1 MAYVKD
7 QWTRPVKELD
17 GSTARVR
24 NERWGKGKRWL
35 AGWVDPEGR
44 ERTKAFSTKGPAER
58 HAKAMETDRE
68 RGEYIDPEAGK
79 VRFGVVAERWL
90 ASRVVDPATAI
101 RYESS
106 LRLHVDPVFG
116 RRQLRTIKPSE
127 VAAWIADL
135 DARFG
140 PSTART
146 AFLVL
151 HGTLE
156 IAVDDEAIKRNPA
169 KGRAVKVPAE
179 KSGRTVAWSDDVV
192 FRIVEGH
199 PPEYRPIAST
209 GAACGLRQG
218 ELFGLAEEDIDFDEM
233 VIHVRRQ
240 VKKLGREFVFA
251 LPKNDSERTVP
262 MSEGPALI
270 LKDHIEA
277 HEPRPYTLPW
287 ERSDGEPRTVN
298 LMFRWTDDKHIR
310 ARTYDELVWKP
321 ALFYAGVI
329 SEPTKDRRG
338 RSQYVSSRENGMHAL
353 RHYYASITLADGVII
368 KELAEY
374 LGHGDPGFT
383 LRLYTHMLPSS
394 HERARKAVDS
404 RLSRLFSLKSHV
416 AVTEQA
422 AVRSPTTSWEEDD
435 GLYPNEPQIT
445 L

>member
-1 MAYVKD
+1 
-7 QWTRPVKELD
+7 
-17 GSTARVR
+17 
-24 NERWGKGKRWL
+24 
-35 AGWVDPEGR
+35 
-44 ERTKAFSTKGPAER
+44 
-58 HAKAMETDRE
+58 METDRE

-79 VRFGVVAERWL
+79 VRFAEVAGRWL
-90 ASRVVDPATAI
+90 ASRVVDPASLI

-106 LRLHVDPVFG
+106 LRLHVEPVFG

-127 VAAWIADL
+127 IAAWVADL

-156 IAVDDEAIKRNPA
+156 IAVDDEAIKKNPA

-179 KSGRTVAWSDDVV
+179 KGGRTIAWSDDVV
-192 FRIVEGH
+192 LRIVEGH
-199 PPEYRPIAST
+199 APEYRPIASV

-218 ELFGLAEEDIDFDEM
+218 ELFGLAEEDIDFEEM

-251 LPKNDSERTVP
+251 LPKNDTERTVP
-262 MSEGPALI
+262 MSDGTALI
-270 LKDHIEA
+270 LKEHIEA
-277 HEPRPYTLPW
+277 REPRPYTLPW
-287 ERSDGEPRTVN
+287 EKT
-298 LMFRWTDDKHIR
+298 
-310 ARTYDELVWKP
+310 
-321 ALFYAGVI
+321 
-329 SEPTKDRRG
+329 DRRG
-338 RSQYVSSRENGMHAL
+338 RRQYVSSRKNGMHAL
-353 RHYYASITLADGVII
+353 RHYFASITLADGVNI

-374 LGHGDPGFT
+374 LGHSNPGFT

-404 RLSRLFSLKSHV
+404 RLSRLFSLKSHG

-422 AVRSPTTSWEEDD
+422 VVRSPTTSWEPDD
-435 GLYPNEPQIT
+435 GLYPDQPQIS

>member
-1 MAYVKD
+1 
-7 QWTRPVKELD
+7 
-17 GSTARVR
+17 
-24 NERWGKGKRWL
+24 
-35 AGWVDPEGR
+35 
-44 ERTKAFSTKGPAER
+44 
-58 HAKAMETDRE
+58 METDRE

-79 VRFGVVAERWL
+79 VRFGEVAERWL
-90 ASRVVDPATAI
+90 TSRVVDPASVI

-127 VAAWIADL
+127 IAAWVADL

-156 IAVDDEAIKRNPA
+156 IAVDDEAIKKNPA
-169 KGRAVKVPAE
+169 KGRAVKVPTE

-192 FRIVEGH
+192 LRIVQGH
-199 PPEYRPIAST
+199 APAYRPIAAV

-218 ELFGLAEEDIDFDEM
+218 ELFGLAEEDVDFEEM

-240 VKKLGREFVFA
+240 VKKLGSEFVFA
-251 LPKNDSERTVP
+251 LPKNDTERTVP
-262 MSEGPALI
+262 MSDGTALV
-270 LKDHIEA
+270 LKEHIKA
-277 HEPRPYTLPW
+277 HDPRPYSLPW
-287 ERSDGEPRTVN
+287 EKTDGELRTVN

-329 SEPTKDRRG
+329 AEPKTDRRG
-338 RSQYVSSRENGMHAL
+338 RRQYVSSRENGMHAL
-353 RHYYASITLADGVII
+353 RHYYASITLADGVNI

-374 LGHGDPGFT
+374 LGHSNPGFT

-394 HERARKAVDS
+394 HERARKAVDA
-404 RLSRLFSLKSHV
+404 RLSTVFSLKSHG

-422 AVRSPTTSWEEDD
+422 VVRSPTTSWEPDD
-435 GLYPNEPQIT
+435 GLYPDQPGIS

>member
-7 QWTRPVKELD
+7 LWTHPVKQAD
-17 GSTARVR
+17 GTVVR
-24 NERWGKGKRWL
+24 ERSKRWGHGKRWM
-35 AGWVDPEGR
+35 AGWLDPEGN
-44 ERTKAFSTKGPAER
+44 ERTQVFSNKVAAER
-58 HAKAMETDRE
+58 HRAAMETDRA
-68 RGEYIDPEAGK
+68 RGEYIDPNAGK
-79 VRFGVVAERWL
+79 VRFEVVAERWL
-90 ASRVVDPATAI
+90 KSRVVDPASAI

-116 RRQLRTIKPSE
+116 RRQLRSIKPSE
-127 VAAWIADL
+127 IAAWIANL

-156 IAVDDEAIKRNPA
+156 LAVDDETIKRNPA
-169 KGRAVKVPAE
+169 KARVVKVPAE
-179 KSGRTVAWSDDVV
+179 KAGRVLAWSDETV

-199 PPEYRPIAST
+199 PPLYRPIAAV

-218 ELFGLAEEDIDFDEM
+218 EIFGLAEEDIDFDEM

-240 VKKLGREFVFA
+240 VKKLGRDFVFA
-251 LPKNDSERTVP
+251 LPKNDTERTVP
-262 MSEGPALI
+262 MSEGTALT
-270 LKDHIEA
+270 LEGHIEVA
-277 HEPRPYTLPW
+277 KPQPYTLPW
-287 ERSDGEPRTVN
+287 ERTDGKPLTVK
-298 LMFRWTDDKHIR
+298 LLFRWTDDKHIR

-321 ALFYAGVI
+321 ALAAAAVI
-329 SEPTKDRRG
+329 TMPTKDARG
-338 RSQYVSSRENGMHAL
+338 RRHYKTDRGTGMHAL
-353 RHYYASITLADGVII
+353 RHYYASITLADGVNI

-394 HERARKAVDS
+394 HERARKAVDA
-404 RLSRLFSLKSHV
+404 RLARLFSIPSHGT
-416 AVTEQA
+416 VTEQA
-422 AVRSPTTSWEEDD
+422 AGRSPTRPWEPDD
-435 GLYPNEPQIT
+435 GPSPSYPGID

>member
-1 MAYVKD
+1 MEQTDRSV
-7 QWTRPVKELD
+7 V
-17 GSTARVR
+17 RVR

-44 ERTKAFSTKGPAER
+44 ERTKAFGTKGTAER
-58 HAKAMETDRE
+58 HANAMETDRE

-79 VRFGVVAERWL
+79 VRFGEVAERWL
-90 ASRVVDPATAI
+90 GSRVVDPASLI

-106 LRLHVDPVFG
+106 LRLHVEPVFG

-127 VAAWIADL
+127 IAAWVADL

-146 AFLVL
+146 AYLVL

-156 IAVDDEAIKRNPA
+156 IAVDDEAIKKNPA

-192 FRIVEGH
+192 LRIVEGH
-199 PPEYRPIAST
+199 APEYRPIASV

-218 ELFGLAEEDIDFDEM
+218 EVFGLAEEDVDFEEM

-251 LPKNDSERTVP
+251 LPKNDTERTVP
-262 MSEGPALI
+262 MSDGTALI

-277 HEPRPYTLPW
+277 REPRLYSLPW
-287 ERSDGEPRTVN
+287 EKTDGEPRTVK

-321 ALFYAGVI
+321 ALSYAGVI
-329 SEPTKDRRG
+329 AEPNTDRRG
-338 RSQYVSSRENGMHAL
+338 RRQYVSSRENGMHAL
-353 RHYYASITLADGVII
+353 RHYFASITLADGVNI

-374 LGHGDPGFT
+374 LGHSNPGFT

-404 RLSRLFSLKSHV
+404 RLSRLFSLKSHG
-416 AVTEQA
+416 AATEQA
-422 AVRSPTTSWEEDD
+422 AVRSPTTSWEPGG
-435 GLYPNEPQIT
+435 GLYLEDPGIG